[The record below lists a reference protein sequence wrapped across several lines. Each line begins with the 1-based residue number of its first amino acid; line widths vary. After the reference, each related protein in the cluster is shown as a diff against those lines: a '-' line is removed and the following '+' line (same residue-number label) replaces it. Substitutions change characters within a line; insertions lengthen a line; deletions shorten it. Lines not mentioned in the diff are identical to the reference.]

1 MTTKKQDKASHIK
14 QKPLEKFAPKKKQT
28 LKAVEYMH
36 SSKSPRVTEN
46 RLTRLMYC
54 GSFLEF
60 VADVKK
66 DKHKLINANFCR
78 DRFCPM
84 CQWRTSAKESYA
96 LSVMMTA
103 IERELSYKFIFLT
116 LTVKNVK
123 ADKLDDELKLL
134 SRAFS
139 ALIRKANGK
148 NEISKGYVRK
158 LEITYNKERDDYHPH
173 IHALIAVNKSY
184 FTSRD
189 YINQKEWLQMWRE
202 VTGKTGVD
210 ELGRDE
216 ISQLNVQRVKD
227 INDSALEVGKYTV
240 KSIDYLDNQAVFDL
254 MLHVLHGKRLIAF
267 AGCFRDYRDKYKND
281 ELNKY
286 MEVDMTDYV
295 YRLWMH
301 WKSDLNEYEKEYV
314 EMSEEAKNAYN
325 TAIRNKENL
334 RKINE
339 I

>member
-1 MTTKKQDKASHIK
+1 MTTKKQYKASSSK
-14 QKPLEKFAPKKKQT
+14 LNQLDKFTPKKKQT
-28 LKAVEYMH
+28 MKAVEYMH
-36 SSKSPRVTEN
+36 SSKSPRINEN

-60 VADVKK
+60 VADVNK

-84 CQWRTSAKESYA
+84 CQWRNAAKESYS

-103 IERELSYKFIFLT
+103 IEAELSYKFIFLT
-116 LTVKNVK
+116 LTVKNVT

-139 ALIRKANGK
+139 NLIKRVNRK
-148 NEISKGYVRK
+148 NEVSKGYVRK

-173 IHALIAVNKSY
+173 IHALVAVNKSY

-189 YINQKEWLQMWRE
+189 YISQKEWLRMWRE

-240 KSIDYLDNQAVFDL
+240 KSIEYLDNQEVFDL

-267 AGCFRDYRDKYKND
+267 GGCFKDYRDKYKKD
-281 ELNKY
+281 ELNQY
-286 MEVDMTDYV
+286 MDKDMTDYI
-295 YRLWMH
+295 YRLWMT
-301 WKSDLNEYEKEYV
+301 WKPKVADYKKEYA

>member
-1 MTTKKQDKASHIK
+1 MTTKKQSKVDSIK
-14 QKPLEKFAPKKKQT
+14 LIDKFAPKKIQT
-28 LKAVEYMH
+28 VKAVDYME
-36 SSKSPRVTEN
+36 SSTSPRVTEN

-60 VADVKK
+60 VSDVNK
-66 DKHKLINANFCR
+66 DKHKLINANFCK

-84 CQWRTSAKESYA
+84 CQWRGAAKESYSLA
-96 LSVMMTA
+96 IMMTA
-103 IERELSYKFIFLT
+103 IERELNYKFIFLT
-116 LTVKNVK
+116 LTVKNVG

-139 ALIRKANGK
+139 NLMKRVNRKT
-148 NEISKGYVRK
+148 EVSKGYVRK
-158 LEITYNKERDDYHPH
+158 LEVTYNKDRNDYHPH
-173 IHALIAVNKSY
+173 VHALIAVNKSY
-184 FTSRD
+184 FTSSS
-189 YINQKEWLQMWRE
+189 YISQKTWLRMWRE

-210 ELGRDE
+210 ERGRDE

-227 INDSALEVGKYTV
+227 INESALEVGKYTV
-240 KSIDYLDNQAVFDL
+240 KSVEYLDNQQVFDV

-267 AGCFRDYRDKYKND
+267 AGCFKDYRDKYKKD

-286 MEVDMTDYV
+286 METDLTDYV

-301 WKSDLNEYEKEYV
+301 WKPDEKDYQKEYV
-314 EMSEEAKNAYN
+314 LMSEHAKNVYN
-325 TAIRNKENL
+325 TAIRNKEDL
-334 RKINE
+334 RGINE

>member
-1 MTTKKQDKASHIK
+1 MTTKKQDKASRSKVK
-14 QKPLEKFAPKKKQT
+14 QLDKFAPKKKQT
-28 LKAVEYMH
+28 LKAVDYMQI
-36 SSKSPRVTEN
+36 SKSPRVTEN

-103 IERELSYKFIFLT
+103 IEAELNYKFIFLT
-116 LTVKNVK
+116 LTVKNVT

-139 ALIRKANGK
+139 NLIKRVNRKS
-148 NEISKGYVRK
+148 EISKGYVRK

-173 IHALIAVNKSY
+173 VHALIAVNKSY

-189 YINQKEWLQMWRE
+189 YLTQKKWLQMWRE

-240 KSIDYLDNQAVFDL
+240 KSMDYLDNQGVFDL

-267 AGCFRDYRDKYKND
+267 GGCFKDYRDKYKKD
-281 ELNKY
+281 ELNQY
-286 MEVDMTDYV
+286 MDKDMTDYI
-295 YRLWMH
+295 YRLWMT
-301 WKSDLNEYEKEYV
+301 WKPKVADYKKEYA
-314 EMSEEAKNAYN
+314 EMSEHAKNAYN